1 MSVARRC
8 ELRPFAHPDKGKTF
22 IVIDGQLRIDF
33 RDGSVALQAGVV
45 FVVPKGRAFFGARA
59 SLCIQQASVI
69 CSEMCNAE
77 RPLGVASTYSPRGPG
92 EWPLL
97 AHSRRPLRRPRTAG
111 FAIAVGSK
119 GLLSWALEPAPKR
132 RTAADQRL
140 LHNDEARALQ
150 LFEVLPIR

>member
-8 ELRPFAHPDKGKTF
+8 DLRPGAHPDEGKTF

-59 SLCIQQASVI
+59 SLCIPQASVI

-92 EWPLL
+92 NG
-97 AHSRRPLRRPRTAG
+97 RYLR
-111 FAIAVGSK
+111 
-119 GLLSWALEPAPKR
+119 E
-132 RTAADQRL
+132 TAAYGVRRSLKIVMVDAGRL
-140 LHNDEARALQ
+140 LKSRLR
-150 LFEVLPIR
+150 P

>member
-1 MSVARRC
+1 MSVAWRC
-8 ELRPFAHPDKGKTF
+8 DLHPGARPDKGKTF

-59 SLCIQQASVI
+59 SLCIPQASVI

-92 EWPLL
+92 NGR
-97 AHSRRPLRRPRTAG
+97 SLR
-111 FAIAVGSK
+111 
-119 GLLSWALEPAPKR
+119 E
-132 RTAADQRL
+132 TAAYGVRRSLKIVMVD
-140 LHNDEARALQ
+140 AG
-150 LFEVLPIR
+150 